1 MAKYNQGVKQYEQ
14 MQTAIKQ
21 YDSALNTLNTQF
33 GSYEKAKEMQN
44 TLTAQY
50 NALPEGDVKT
60 KFQAQLAGISQAVA
74 GYEKLNAS
82 AGQMAQ
88 MKSQS
93 STIKKQLDQAKE
105 KVASAKPQL
114 DESKKKLDDVKAQ
127 IDAMETH
134 LNNGDIYYFIGSM
147 GEDERNKMFESV
159 DKQMKTMGESTM
171 KIAAGEGVKAEYK
184 KLGADINKVQNQ
196 YIAHKGI
203 QMLAIA
209 LLGAVASICV
219 AFLASK
225 LGASVARDLRLAV
238 FKKVESFSNTE
249 FNKFST
255 ASLITRSTNDIVQ
268 IQMVLVIIVRMCMLA
283 PINGIGGIM
292 KAVKNSPSMTW
303 MIFLVVIIIFGVL
316 GVTFSIAMP
325 KFKIIQQ
332 LIDKLNLAMR
342 ENLSGVLVI
351 RAFGNEEESEKRFD
365 QANKDLTG
373 TNLFVNRVMV
383 SLMPIMMFIM
393 QGMTLLIIYFGAKQV
408 DLGHIAIGEMMAFL
422 QYAMIIVMSFL
433 MVAMIAVMLPRASVA
448 ANRVAEV
455 LNTEPTIENPEQ
467 STSFDEDKKGLI
479 EFKHVSF
486 KYPGAD
492 EPVLTDID
500 FTARPGQTTAFIG
513 STGSGKSTLINL
525 IPRFYDVT
533 EGEVTVDGV
542 DVRHVSMHDLRDRIG
557 VVPQKGLLFS
567 GTIESNI
574 KYGAPDL
581 SDEELAEVIDVAQA
595 KEFIETK
602 PLGVKEPIS
611 QGGTNVSGGQKQ
623 RLAIARALAKNP
635 KILIFDDSFSAL
647 DFKTDATL
655 RKRLGEMTAKTHNT
669 VLIVGQRIA
678 SIMHADQI
686 IVLDEGKI
694 VGKGTHEQLMK
705 TCSVYQ
711 EIALSQ
717 LSKEELDNE

>member
-1 MAKYNQGVKQYEQ
+1 
-14 MQTAIKQ
+14 
-21 YDSALNTLNTQF
+21 
-33 GSYEKAKEMQN
+33 
-44 TLTAQY
+44 
-50 NALPEGDVKT
+50 
-60 KFQAQLAGISQAVA
+60 
-74 GYEKLNAS
+74 
-82 AGQMAQ
+82 
-88 MKSQS
+88 
-93 STIKKQLDQAKE
+93 
-105 KVASAKPQL
+105 
-114 DESKKKLDDVKAQ
+114 
-127 IDAMETH
+127 
-134 LNNGDIYYFIGSM
+134 
-147 GEDERNKMFESV
+147 
-159 DKQMKTMGESTM
+159 
-171 KIAAGEGVKAEYK
+171 
-184 KLGADINKVQNQ
+184 
-196 YIAHKGI
+196 
-203 QMLAIA
+203 
-209 LLGAVASICV
+209 
-219 AFLASK
+219 
-225 LGASVARDLRLAV
+225 
-238 FKKVESFSNTE
+238 
-249 FNKFST
+249 
-255 ASLITRSTNDIVQ
+255 
-268 IQMVLVIIVRMCMLA
+268 
-283 PINGIGGIM
+283 
-292 KAVKNSPSMTW
+292 
-303 MIFLVVIIIFGVL
+303 
-316 GVTFSIAMP
+316 
-325 KFKIIQQ
+325 
-332 LIDKLNLAMR
+332 
-342 ENLSGVLVI
+342 
-351 RAFGNEEESEKRFD
+351 
-365 QANKDLTG
+365 
-373 TNLFVNRVMV
+373 
-383 SLMPIMMFIM
+383 
-393 QGMTLLIIYFGAKQV
+393 
-408 DLGHIAIGEMMAFL
+408 
-422 QYAMIIVMSFL
+422 MIIVMSFL

-455 LNTEPTIENPEQ
+455 LNTEPTIKNPEQ
-467 STSFDEDKKGLI
+467 ITSFDEDKKGLI

-533 EGEVTVDGV
+533 EGEVMVDGV
-542 DVRHVSMHDLRDRIG
+542 DVRHVSMHDLRERIG

-602 PLGVKEPIS
+602 PLGVEEPIA

-635 KILIFDDSFSAL
+635 EILIFDDSFSAL

-694 VGKGTHEQLMK
+694 VGKGTHEELMK

>member
-1 MAKYNQGVKQYEQ
+1 M
-14 MQTAIKQ
+14 
-21 YDSALNTLNTQF
+21 
-33 GSYEKAKEMQN
+33 
-44 TLTAQY
+44 
-50 NALPEGDVKT
+50 
-60 KFQAQLAGISQAVA
+60 
-74 GYEKLNAS
+74 
-82 AGQMAQ
+82 
-88 MKSQS
+88 
-93 STIKKQLDQAKE
+93 
-105 KVASAKPQL
+105 
-114 DESKKKLDDVKAQ
+114 
-127 IDAMETH
+127 
-134 LNNGDIYYFIGSM
+134 
-147 GEDERNKMFESV
+147 
-159 DKQMKTMGESTM
+159 
-171 KIAAGEGVKAEYK
+171 
-184 KLGADINKVQNQ
+184 
-196 YIAHKGI
+196 
-203 QMLAIA
+203 
-209 LLGAVASICV
+209 
-219 AFLASK
+219 
-225 LGASVARDLRLAV
+225 
-238 FKKVESFSNTE
+238 
-249 FNKFST
+249 
-255 ASLITRSTNDIVQ
+255 
-268 IQMVLVIIVRMCMLA
+268 
-283 PINGIGGIM
+283 
-292 KAVKNSPSMTW
+292 
-303 MIFLVVIIIFGVL
+303 
-316 GVTFSIAMP
+316 
-325 KFKIIQQ
+325 
-332 LIDKLNLAMR
+332 
-342 ENLSGVLVI
+342 
-351 RAFGNEEESEKRFD
+351 
-365 QANKDLTG
+365 
-373 TNLFVNRVMV
+373 
-383 SLMPIMMFIM
+383 
-393 QGMTLLIIYFGAKQV
+393 
-408 DLGHIAIGEMMAFL
+408 
-422 QYAMIIVMSFL
+422 
-433 MVAMIAVMLPRASVA
+433 
-448 ANRVAEV
+448 AEV

-467 STSFDEDKKGLI
+467 ITSFEEDKKGLI

-500 FTARPGQTTAFIG
+500 FTARPGETTAFIG

-635 KILIFDDSFSAL
+635 EILIFDDSFSAL

>member
-1 MAKYNQGVKQYEQ
+1 
-14 MQTAIKQ
+14 
-21 YDSALNTLNTQF
+21 
-33 GSYEKAKEMQN
+33 
-44 TLTAQY
+44 
-50 NALPEGDVKT
+50 
-60 KFQAQLAGISQAVA
+60 
-74 GYEKLNAS
+74 
-82 AGQMAQ
+82 
-88 MKSQS
+88 
-93 STIKKQLDQAKE
+93 
-105 KVASAKPQL
+105 
-114 DESKKKLDDVKAQ
+114 
-127 IDAMETH
+127 
-134 LNNGDIYYFIGSM
+134 
-147 GEDERNKMFESV
+147 
-159 DKQMKTMGESTM
+159 
-171 KIAAGEGVKAEYK
+171 
-184 KLGADINKVQNQ
+184 
-196 YIAHKGI
+196 
-203 QMLAIA
+203 
-209 LLGAVASICV
+209 
-219 AFLASK
+219 
-225 LGASVARDLRLAV
+225 
-238 FKKVESFSNTE
+238 
-249 FNKFST
+249 
-255 ASLITRSTNDIVQ
+255 
-268 IQMVLVIIVRMCMLA
+268 
-283 PINGIGGIM
+283 
-292 KAVKNSPSMTW
+292 
-303 MIFLVVIIIFGVL
+303 
-316 GVTFSIAMP
+316 
-325 KFKIIQQ
+325 
-332 LIDKLNLAMR
+332 
-342 ENLSGVLVI
+342 
-351 RAFGNEEESEKRFD
+351 
-365 QANKDLTG
+365 
-373 TNLFVNRVMV
+373 
-383 SLMPIMMFIM
+383 
-393 QGMTLLIIYFGAKQV
+393 
-408 DLGHIAIGEMMAFL
+408 MMAFL

-448 ANRVAEV
+448 ASRVAEV

-467 STSFDEDKKGLI
+467 ITSFEEDKKGLI

-500 FTARPGQTTAFIG
+500 FTARPGETTAFIG

-635 KILIFDDSFSAL
+635 EILIFDDSFSAL

-655 RKRLGEMTAKTHNT
+655 RKRLGEMTAKTHKT

>member
-1 MAKYNQGVKQYEQ
+1 
-14 MQTAIKQ
+14 
-21 YDSALNTLNTQF
+21 
-33 GSYEKAKEMQN
+33 
-44 TLTAQY
+44 
-50 NALPEGDVKT
+50 
-60 KFQAQLAGISQAVA
+60 
-74 GYEKLNAS
+74 
-82 AGQMAQ
+82 
-88 MKSQS
+88 
-93 STIKKQLDQAKE
+93 
-105 KVASAKPQL
+105 
-114 DESKKKLDDVKAQ
+114 
-127 IDAMETH
+127 
-134 LNNGDIYYFIGSM
+134 
-147 GEDERNKMFESV
+147 
-159 DKQMKTMGESTM
+159 
-171 KIAAGEGVKAEYK
+171 
-184 KLGADINKVQNQ
+184 
-196 YIAHKGI
+196 
-203 QMLAIA
+203 
-209 LLGAVASICV
+209 
-219 AFLASK
+219 
-225 LGASVARDLRLAV
+225 
-238 FKKVESFSNTE
+238 
-249 FNKFST
+249 
-255 ASLITRSTNDIVQ
+255 
-268 IQMVLVIIVRMCMLA
+268 
-283 PINGIGGIM
+283 
-292 KAVKNSPSMTW
+292 
-303 MIFLVVIIIFGVL
+303 
-316 GVTFSIAMP
+316 
-325 KFKIIQQ
+325 
-332 LIDKLNLAMR
+332 
-342 ENLSGVLVI
+342 
-351 RAFGNEEESEKRFD
+351 
-365 QANKDLTG
+365 
-373 TNLFVNRVMV
+373 
-383 SLMPIMMFIM
+383 
-393 QGMTLLIIYFGAKQV
+393 
-408 DLGHIAIGEMMAFL
+408 
-422 QYAMIIVMSFL
+422 
-433 MVAMIAVMLPRASVA
+433 MIAVMLPRASVA
-448 ANRVAEV
+448 ASRVAEV

-467 STSFDEDKKGLI
+467 ITSFEEDKKGLI

-500 FTARPGQTTAFIG
+500 FTARPGETTAFIG

-574 KYGAPDL
+574 KYGALDL

-635 KILIFDDSFSAL
+635 EILIFDDSFSAL

>member
-1 MAKYNQGVKQYEQ
+1 
-14 MQTAIKQ
+14 
-21 YDSALNTLNTQF
+21 
-33 GSYEKAKEMQN
+33 
-44 TLTAQY
+44 
-50 NALPEGDVKT
+50 
-60 KFQAQLAGISQAVA
+60 
-74 GYEKLNAS
+74 
-82 AGQMAQ
+82 

-114 DESKKKLDDVKAQ
+114 DESKKKLDDAKAQ
-127 IDAMETH
+127 IDDMETH

-184 KLGADINKVQNQ
+184 KLGAVINKVQNQ

-342 ENLSGVLVI
+342 ENLSGILVI

-635 KILIFDDSFSAL
+635 EILIFDDSFSAL